1 MRQKRRQQDPW
12 EGYEFIDINSRAD
25 EEPPPRQPARQRASR
40 RGRASP
46 SRPPRGQPSR
56 QRREPQRPARASRSR
71 QPQQR
76 RQRKPISKA
85 ARRFLLVFTL
95 LCMVAVT
102 AVMCVFLVFKV
113 RTIQVTGDLVY
124 EESAIL
130 DVCGYQVGD
139 NLALLTTAEQE
150 DALESQLPYIEE
162 AQVIRHFPNTLE
174 IHVTAAQKAAC
185 VQSGSQW
192 FNVSYSGKILESV
205 AAPEDGVL
213 QVTGLTL
220 TDPAPGAQLQ
230 AQDEDYQSAYDTIF
244 AVLEQRGAAGDFV
257 SLDLTDLYNITM
269 NYQDRIQFQLGSTVE
284 LAYKINYG
292 LDLVTGRENQEYI
305 GSDETGTLD
314 LSLAGDTK
322 QAYFTEE
329 VLSSSSTSE
338 SGDTGTDSSGGE
350 DTSTGEDSTQPTGEG
365 TGSTGEDSGSSSGEE
380 GSSQEGGST
389 SQSNRGN
396 DIPSAIFTG

>member
-1 MRQKRRQQDPW
+1 M
-12 EGYEFIDINSRAD
+12 
-25 EEPPPRQPARQRASR
+25 
-40 RGRASP
+40 
-46 SRPPRGQPSR
+46 
-56 QRREPQRPARASRSR
+56 
-71 QPQQR
+71 
-76 RQRKPISKA
+76 
-85 ARRFLLVFTL
+85 
-95 LCMVAVT
+95 
-102 AVMCVFLVFKV
+102 
-113 RTIQVTGDLVY
+113 VY

-269 NYQDRIQFQLGSTVE
+269 NYQDRIRFQLGSTVE

-338 SGDTGTDSSGGE
+338 SGDTGAIPAAVRIPPPGRTPPSPLGRVPAAPARTAAPPAGRRAPPRRAAPPPRA
-350 DTSTGEDSTQPTGEG
+350 TGATISPAI
-365 TGSTGEDSGSSSGEE
+365 
-380 GSSQEGGST
+380 SSQDRVPKALVFCPARAR
-389 SQSNRGN
+389 QLW
-396 DIPSAIFTG
+396 IFPRPAGEWKSFAFTAAFFKNFLEIFPKK

>member
-56 QRREPQRPARASRSR
+56 QRREPQRPGRASRSR

-76 RQRKPISKA
+76 RQRKPMSKA

-150 DALESQLPYIEE
+150 VALESQLPYIEE

-292 LDLVTGRENQEYI
+292 LDLVTGRENKK
-305 GSDETGTLD
+305 
-314 LSLAGDTK
+314 A
-322 QAYFTEE
+322 FP
-329 VLSSSSTSE
+329 LSSSS
-338 SGDTGTDSSGGE
+338 
-350 DTSTGEDSTQPTGEG
+350 
-365 TGSTGEDSGSSSGEE
+365 
-380 GSSQEGGST
+380 
-389 SQSNRGN
+389 
-396 DIPSAIFTG
+396 

>member
-1 MRQKRRQQDPW
+1 M
-12 EGYEFIDINSRAD
+12 
-25 EEPPPRQPARQRASR
+25 
-40 RGRASP
+40 
-46 SRPPRGQPSR
+46 
-56 QRREPQRPARASRSR
+56 
-71 QPQQR
+71 
-76 RQRKPISKA
+76 SKA
-85 ARRFLLVFTL
+85 
-95 LCMVAVT
+95 
-102 AVMCVFLVFKV
+102 
-113 RTIQVTGDLVY
+113 
-124 EESAIL
+124 
-130 DVCGYQVGD
+130 
-139 NLALLTTAEQE
+139 
-150 DALESQLPYIEE
+150 
-162 AQVIRHFPNTLE
+162 
-174 IHVTAAQKAAC
+174 
-185 VQSGSQW
+185 
-192 FNVSYSGKILESV
+192 
-205 AAPEDGVL
+205 
-213 QVTGLTL
+213 
-220 TDPAPGAQLQ
+220 APGAQLQ

-338 SGDTGTDSSGGE
+338 SGDTGADSSGGE
-350 DTSTGEDSTQPTGEG
+350 DTSTGED

>member
-76 RQRKPISKA
+76 RQRKPMSKA

-95 LCMVAVT
+95 LCMMAVT

-150 DALESQLPYIEE
+150 VALESQLPYIAET
-162 AQVIRHFPNTLE
+162 QVIRHFPNTLE

-220 TDPAPGAQLQ
+220 TDPAPGAQRQ
-230 AQDEDYQSAYDTIF
+230 Q
-244 AVLEQRGAAGDFV
+244 
-257 SLDLTDLYNITM
+257 
-269 NYQDRIQFQLGSTVE
+269 
-284 LAYKINYG
+284 
-292 LDLVTGRENQEYI
+292 
-305 GSDETGTLD
+305 
-314 LSLAGDTK
+314 
-322 QAYFTEE
+322 
-329 VLSSSSTSE
+329 
-338 SGDTGTDSSGGE
+338 
-350 DTSTGEDSTQPTGEG
+350 
-365 TGSTGEDSGSSSGEE
+365 
-380 GSSQEGGST
+380 
-389 SQSNRGN
+389 
-396 DIPSAIFTG
+396 

>member
-1 MRQKRRQQDPW
+1 MR
-12 EGYEFIDINSRAD
+12 SR
-25 EEPPPRQPARQRASR
+25 PRGSRPGKGRPAGAGPARPARPGGSPP
-40 RGRASP
+40 GSGGSP
-46 SRPPRGQPSR
+46 SGL
-56 QRREPQRPARASRSR
+56 ARASRSR

-76 RQRKPISKA
+76 RQRKPMSKA

-192 FNVSYSGKILESV
+192 FNVSYSGKILEIRRRPGGRR
-205 AAPEDGVL
+205 AAGDGPDADRP
-213 QVTGLTL
+213 GAGG
-220 TDPAPGAQLQ
+220 PAPGP
-230 AQDEDYQSAYDTIF
+230 
-244 AVLEQRGAAGDFV
+244 G
-257 SLDLTDLYNITM
+257 
-269 NYQDRIQFQLGSTVE
+269 
-284 LAYKINYG
+284 
-292 LDLVTGRENQEYI
+292 
-305 GSDETGTLD
+305 
-314 LSLAGDTK
+314 
-322 QAYFTEE
+322 
-329 VLSSSSTSE
+329 
-338 SGDTGTDSSGGE
+338 
-350 DTSTGEDSTQPTGEG
+350 
-365 TGSTGEDSGSSSGEE
+365 
-380 GSSQEGGST
+380 
-389 SQSNRGN
+389 
-396 DIPSAIFTG
+396 